1 MSEFNEEP
9 GIEEPGVEEPGMEE
23 PGVEEPGIEEPGIEE
38 PGIEEPGIEEPG
50 IEEPGMEEPGIE
62 EPGIEEPGIEEPGV
76 ETTPE
81 PEDSVTIYLPT
92 FDLTNDISKV
102 AEVVY
107 QPASTPDF
115 DVALSCTLKLSR
127 AQNIFQMKADGNIDS
142 KSIFAKYDSQFNLLP
157 ITYDA
162 YTPITFPEPPIDFV
176 QRLAKEIFG
185 SSSAVDLFSNENSIV
200 ASYKSSIEES
210 SYIVNNYPTS
220 SIQYDNN
227 EIVIGNDL
235 DNEFYENIPLNL
247 QTLGGK
253 ATLQLIYSL
262 LNVAP
267 ERFSNL
273 TDLNEETYI
282 PIPLKIGDKLQI
294 VYIINSNSK
303 QKDVLNNSIKITQ
316 KALIEINIIE

>member
-1 MSEFNEEP
+1 M
-9 GIEEPGVEEPGMEE
+9 
-23 PGVEEPGIEEPGIEE
+23 
-38 PGIEEPGIEEPG
+38 
-50 IEEPGMEEPGIE
+50 
-62 EPGIEEPGIEEPGV
+62 
-76 ETTPE
+76 
-81 PEDSVTIYLPT
+81 PT